1 MQLVTRLLVRSPV
14 APSCLSIPTHATL
27 AIFVSISP
35 GGIRTPDQGIM
46 SPLHTSGK
54 VDVFYDSAAQTTVL
68 ANLPADLR
76 EIVASWAEYSEAK
89 RNAMLA
95 IHNSAI

>member
-1 MQLVTRLLVRSPV
+1 
-14 APSCLSIPTHATL
+14 
-27 AIFVSISP
+27 
-35 GGIRTPDQGIM
+35 M